1 MLQIKNLSKT
11 YKTKGGVVTKA
22 LDDVTVDFPERG
34 LVFLL
39 GKSGSGKSTLLN
51 MIGGLDRPDSGEV
64 IVKGRSSKDFSQS
77 DFDSYRN
84 TYVGFIFQEYNVLNE
99 FNIEQNIALA
109 LQLQGK
115 KNDKAA
121 VDALLKEVDLEGFN
135 KRKPNTLSG
144 GQKQRIA
151 IARALIKDPEII
163 MADEPT
169 GALDSATGKQVLE
182 ILKKLSKTKL
192 VIIVSHDQDFAEE
205 YGDRIIELKDGKII
219 SDKTKEFVA
228 PKTINENVTIVNEN
242 VIDIKDADKL
252 SEADFKEIYKLLK
265 KQKGEVLISS
275 GEGTVQATKKA
286 ARVGESN
293 HSEVFADTKKVDIK
307 EYNGDETKFIR
318 SRMPFSRALKMGA
331 SGLKTKPIRLTFTIL
346 LSVVSMTLF
355 GVASTLMLYRP
366 AYSLSMAL
374 ENCERTSEAI
384 NKSYKYKGRSVTID
398 NSTGEVT
405 NEGGEWE
412 YSTDTY
418 FGKSEL
424 EELNAQTN
432 NKFIGVYNYFPGTNS
447 YNSDSFRFRN
457 IAMPSESSDYYSLAR
472 SFFGVSDASP
482 SWFSQNGFAFA
493 GEIPTKDNEVA
504 ISNYL
509 ADFFKASGSF
519 GTINSY
525 NDLLGKTLEF
535 DNSYYYGKGT
545 PNKLTISGV
554 IDFGPIPSK
563 FDTLKEAKP
572 ASQSDSDRQKELSA
586 FRSVISTSLYTTG
599 FVSPSF
605 FDKYVAVSTSEGS
618 YEQSAD
624 VRGIMFNEQPFME
637 GQYDEIGQY
646 DYYENILIYDDM
658 AKPSYTFYDK
668 SFKEIDAPQLK
679 DDEIILPYDSWYQ
692 NYARIEYFSEVND
705 ALNLAQNIDTNDP
718 ALISFEEDY
727 WSQEPETALAK
738 AIKRLVGASN
748 RGFQDYEEGYTPD
761 EDKAFAM
768 TELRKF
774 IVRGYEVSY
783 LKATTNLIAQYIDFN
798 GASAPEGWESEEMI
812 ALREALTNG
821 SAFSD
826 TQMNALKSNCQ
837 SIIEAD
843 NNLSYIPTVAFINGP
858 LIEVA
863 SWKSYSDLDAL
874 SQTYGYG
881 GYYDMTSSMQG
892 TGYSASDVAT
902 LKSFA
907 KALYKNLYGKDLLDS
922 DFSSFYSG
930 LNLIEPIYCSDSTFL
945 PENVYSLDYAGT
957 SKTFKVVGYYK
968 SNSNNG
974 GWSRVLNR
982 SAIKQYLIDSYSWKE
997 IRESDYVEPTD
1008 MRYSFLIAA
1017 THYSLDDIELFT
1029 KNHGT
1034 YYYTMSN
1041 DIYREVSF
1049 FTDMITTLST
1059 VFLIV
1064 GGVTGVLAG
1073 LLLLNFISVS
1083 IASKS
1088 KDIGIL
1094 RAVGARGSDVFKIFY
1109 SESSIIAAICFVLS
1123 VIGTG
1128 LVCFFMNREMVN
1140 SLLGVPLLEFGAIN
1154 ILLVLGVSVVFS
1166 FVATFL
1172 PVMLAAK
1179 KPPVEAIRSL

>member
-1 MLQIKNLSKT
+1 MLQIRNLSKA
-11 YKTKGGVVTKA
+11 YKTKGGVVTRA
-22 LDDVTVDFPERG
+22 LDDVSVDFPERG

-182 ILKKLSKTKL
+182 ILKKLSQTKL

-219 SDKTKEFVA
+219 SDKTKEYVA
-228 PKTINENVTIVNEN
+228 PKTINENVTVINEN
-242 VIDIKDADKL
+242 VIDIKEAGKLSDADI
-252 SEADFKEIYKLLK
+252 KEICALLK
-265 KQKGEVLISS
+265 KQKGEILISS

-307 EYNGDETKFIR
+307 EYNGNETKFIR
-318 SRMPFSRALKMGA
+318 SRMPFARALKMGA
-331 SGLKTKPIRLTFTIL
+331 SSLKTKPIRLTFTIL

-384 NKSYKYKGRSVTID
+384 NKSYKYKSHSITI
-398 NSTGEVT
+398 NNATGET
-405 NEGGEWE
+405 TDSGSEWE
-412 YSTDTY
+412 YSSETF
-418 FGKSEL
+418 FGRAEL

-432 NKFIGVYNYFPGTNS
+432 NKFIGVFNYYPGTHS
-447 YNSDSFRFRN
+447 YSSDSFRFKN
-457 IAMPSESSDYYSLAR
+457 IAVPTESSDYYSSAR
-472 SFFGVSDASP
+472 SFFGVSDASS
-482 SWFSQNGFAFA
+482 SWFSQNGFEVR
-493 GEIPTKDNEVA
+493 GQLPTKDNEVA
-504 ISNYL
+504 VSNYIY
-509 ADFFKASGSF
+509 DFIKASGSL

-525 NDLLGKTLEF
+525 NDLLGKALEF
-535 DNSYYYGKGT
+535 NTFQKGA
-545 PNKLTISGV
+545 PNKLTITGV
-554 IDFGPIPSK
+554 IDFGPLPSK
-563 FDTLKEAKP
+563 FDALKEAKP
-572 ASQSDSDRQKELSA
+572 ASQNEMDRQKEVSA
-586 FRSVISTSLYTTG
+586 FQSVISSSVYTTG
-599 FVSPSF
+599 FVAPSF
-605 FDKYVAVSTSEGS
+605 FDKYATLTSAS
-618 YEQSAD
+618 S
-624 VRGIMFNEQPFME
+624 N
-637 GQYDEIGQY
+637 Y
-646 DYYENILIYDDM
+646 DYLVDFRGVVFNDRPFYGDEGKDISQDDFYENGYIFDDM
-658 AKPSYTFYDK
+658 NKPSYDFYNL
-668 SFKEIDAPQLK
+668 SFEETEVPQLK
-679 DDEIILPYDSWYQ
+679 DDEVILPYENYYS
-692 NYARIEYFSEVND
+692 NYAYSKYVFEVNE
-705 ALNLAQNIDTNDP
+705 AFNIATNIDNNDP
-718 ALISFEEDY
+718 AFVSFTEDY
-727 WSQEPETALAK
+727 WSENPQSDLSKAL
-738 AIKRLVGASN
+738 KRLSDGSN
-748 RGFQDYEEGYTPD
+748 SSFQRYEEDHTPE
-761 EDKAFAM
+761 EDKAFAV

-774 IVRGYEVSY
+774 IARGYELSY
-783 LKATTNLIAQYIDFN
+783 LRKTTDLIDHYINFN
-798 GASAPEGWESEEMI
+798 AVSAPEGWESEEMI
-812 ALREALTNG
+812 ALREALYNG
-821 SAFSD
+821 SAYTD
-826 TQMNALKSNCQ
+826 AQMSALKSKLQ
-837 SIIEAD
+837 TIIEAD
-843 NNLSYIPTVAFINGP
+843 SNMAYIPAVAFIEGP
-858 LIEVA
+858 LYEA
-863 SWKSYSDLDAL
+863 ANWNNYSEMNEL
-874 SQTYGYG
+874 SQTYNYAN
-881 GYYDMTSSMQG
+881 YHEMVNAARDS
-892 TGYSASDVAT
+892 GYSSSSVAT

-907 KALYKNLYGKDLLDS
+907 KALYKSLYGADILDS
-922 DFSSFYSG
+922 DFGSFYSG
-930 LNLIEPIYCSDSTFL
+930 INLIEPIYRSEDNNL
-945 PENVYSLDYAGT
+945 PEKIYSRDYTGAE
-957 SKTFKVVGYYK
+957 KTYTVKGYYR
-968 SNSNNG
+968 SNTGNG
-974 GWSRVLNR
+974 GWGKVFTRN
-982 SAIKQYLIDSYSWKE
+982 AIKQYLIDSYSWKE
-997 IRESDYVEPTD
+997 VRESDYVEPTD
-1008 MRYSFLIAA
+1008 ARYSFLLAA
-1017 THYSLDDIELFT
+1017 TSYSLEDIELFT
-1029 KNHGT
+1029 KDHGS
-1034 YYYTMSN
+1034 YSYSMSN
-1041 DIYREVSF
+1041 DIYVQVNMYTE
-1049 FTDMITTLST
+1049 MITTLKT

-1140 SLLGVPLLEFGAIN
+1140 SLLGIPLLEFGALN
-1154 ILLVLGVSVVFS
+1154 VLMVLGISIVFS

-1179 KPPVEAIRSL
+1179 KPPVEAIRAL